1 MKLYLLW
8 TIVAVAASTVVRKP
22 IKRSSDI
29 DAKHSLTVS
38 GFDKILKS
46 RSRRSL
52 TALLA
57 AEVLFLE
64 RILAAQNQ
72 KNSRKPRKISRQPPN
87 VNLNNNIN
95 IDQRIKTKHPVLSS
109 PINFKFSSPV
119 PVSTPVQVPV
129 SSPAPTLSNIV
140 KISQTKP
147 GVSSLDPFVMLK
159 APDLSKNNYG
169 EYELYQT
176 LYLPGSPPSSSSSS
190 SSSSSALTT
199 KNLQKKEIVTFPPET
214 ISFRQ
219 PKKRKLHYGAYELY
233 QLK

>member
-1 MKLYLLW
+1 MNLFLLW

-22 IKRSSDI
+22 IKRSSDFNLNP
-29 DAKHSLTVS
+29 SMRVS
-38 GFDKILKS
+38 GFDSIVKS

-64 RILAAQNQ
+64 RILAAQN
-72 KNSRKPRKISRQPPN
+72 SRKPRKISRPPPN
-87 VNLNNNIN
+87 VNHNN

-109 PINFKFSSPV
+109 SVSVKFAAPV
-119 PVSTPVQVPV
+119 ATPVSTPA
-129 SSPAPTLSNIV
+129 STSNINSI
-140 KISQTKP
+140 ISRTKP

-176 LYLPGSPPSSSSSS
+176 LYLPGSSSSPTASTKT
-190 SSSSSALTT
+190 TT
-199 KNLQKKEIVTFPPET
+199 KHFQQQEIVTAPPES

-219 PKKRKLHYGAYELY
+219 PKKRKLHYGAFELY
-233 QLK
+233 QL